1 MGDIIE
7 GCPKAIGMIVQVTD
21 PSVTF
26 LVLSFPVGMGLADFV
41 KKAVTLINTGIQSAY
56 VVVFVRTGVAR
67 PMVVIERTQFIS
79 GLFQTT
85 AGKYRDTPIRVA
97 ASSPILDSQA
107 LTQTWEVTGNRMYRN
122 NRLWL
127 WWVDTGI

>member
-1 MGDIIE
+1 
-7 GCPKAIGMIVQVTD
+7 MIVQVTD

-41 KKAVTLINTGIQSAY
+41 KKAVTPDKYSIQSAY

-79 GLFQTT
+79 
-85 AGKYRDTPIRVA
+85 
-97 ASSPILDSQA
+97 A
-107 LTQTWEVTGNRMYRN
+107 LPDN
-122 NRLWL
+122 
-127 WWVDTGI
+127 